1 MTGSTAHSS
10 SVFVVERSIVIDAT
24 PDQLFPLLNDF
35 HRWVDWSPWEGMDAN
50 LQRTYTGP
58 ASGVGA
64 GYAWVG
70 NRKVGAGKME
80 IVAASPNDSLDI
92 ALAFLKPFKAENHTR
107 FVLEPNEAHTRITWT
122 MTGKKTLMS
131 KIMGIFIS
139 MDKLVGK
146 DFDRGLAQ
154 LKSLAQ
160 R

>member
-1 MTGSTAHSS
+1 MAEKIST
-10 SVFVVERSIVIDAT
+10 FTVERSTMIDAA
-24 PDQLFPLLNDF
+24 PDQIFPLLNDF

-50 LQRTYTGP
+50 LQRTYTGST
-58 ASGVGA
+58 SGVGA
-64 GYAWVG
+64 SYAWVG
-70 NRKVGAGKME
+70 SRKVGAGKME
-80 IVAASPNDSLDI
+80 IVAATPNDSLDI

-107 FVLEPNEAHTRITWT
+107 FVLEPNEAHTRVTWT

-131 KIMGIFIS
+131 KIMGIFMS